1 MVKLVIRKE
10 QRQAQYYTEVLSENV
25 GLEMTLIPGGTF
37 LMGSPEDELERRKN
51 ESPQHQVT
59 VPSFFIGRYP
69 ITQMTITIVMKM
81 HQRMVV
87 LGYQNT
93 KIIQK

>member
-37 LMGSPEDELERRKN
+37 LMGSPEDEL
-51 ESPQHQVT
+51 
-59 VPSFFIGRYP
+59 
-69 ITQMTITIVMKM
+69 
-81 HQRMVV
+81 
-87 LGYQNT
+87 
-93 KIIQK
+93 